1 MLSKDGFF
9 KSYSQIDLL
18 VSWFEENNNI
28 SWSWIGFCTHIKMSL
43 AQSTNS
49 VWNFQCQS
57 SEDGSHMFSAVV
69 ISDFK
74 YKWNIKIAH
83 NDLLMIDKG
92 YSGGKNLSTQ

>member
-57 SEDGSHMFSAVV
+57 SEDRTM
-69 ISDFK
+69 
-74 YKWNIKIAH
+74 KWNIKIAH